1 MNALTVKDL
10 HVKINESHILHGVS
24 FEVPTNKVTA
34 LLGRNGVGKST
45 TLRTIMGFY
54 EGTGSVELN
63 GKQILGMQTHKIVQS
78 GVAFVPEDR
87 EIFASLTVKENLSL
101 AARSKDSADAYKFVY
116 DLFPEVKDIIKQV
129 SKTAKVDRVRIMKLE
144 AGKVIEQHTD
154 LVDSECG
161 IGIGEVPRFHIPIDT
176 HDDCWFEVYGM
187 TGKEVFK
194 FKEGELWY
202 LDTRKPHRVVNN
214 GKTRIHLVFD
224 LYTDADLLNKLK
236 QRKLT

>member
-1 MNALTVKDL
+1 MNALSVKDL
-10 HVKINESHILHGVS
+10 HVKINESHILHGVT

-87 EIFASLTVKENLSL
+87 EVFASLTVKENLSL

-116 DLFPEVKDIIKQV
+116 DLFPE
-129 SKTAKVDRVRIMKLE
+129 
-144 AGKVIEQHTD
+144 
-154 LVDSECG
+154 
-161 IGIGEVPRFHIPIDT
+161 
-176 HDDCWFEVYGM
+176 
-187 TGKEVFK
+187 
-194 FKEGELWY
+194 
-202 LDTRKPHRVVNN
+202 
-214 GKTRIHLVFD
+214 
-224 LYTDADLLNKLK
+224 
-236 QRKLT
+236 